1 MNEEEKLEVFIRLR
15 FDELH
20 NLIAKS
26 QLFAKPL
33 SDKSFYDSLTF
44 MDNMMAEKRE
54 SIIKALREFNSKVS
68 TWMGTTNLCL
78 LARKRDLNVF
88 SVNMNLLWYLKE
100 IGIPAAMWN
109 AFAQFHHSLNTRQIR
124 SRIWKAKRNSMP
136 GGLKKE

>member
-1 MNEEEKLEVFIRLR
+1 MVKRMNEEEKLEVFIRLR

-68 TWMGTTNLCL
+68 T
-78 LARKRDLNVF
+78 
-88 SVNMNLLWYLKE
+88 
-100 IGIPAAMWN
+100 
-109 AFAQFHHSLNTRQIR
+109 
-124 SRIWKAKRNSMP
+124 
-136 GGLKKE
+136 